1 MFEVSNTN
9 KQYKTIGHVRCSC
22 QYHVIFCPKYRRK
35 VLVDGIDIRL
45 KELLIEN
52 QQEHGYEVIEMEVMP
67 DHVHL
72 LLDVP
77 PKKSVV
83 QVVGRIKGLLAHT
96 LCDEFPKLR
105 SRLLTLWTSSCFISS
120 VGAVSLEVVK
130 KYIEEQKNK

>member
-1 MFEVSNTN
+1 MVN
-9 KQYKTIGHVRCSC
+9 
-22 QYHVIFCPKYRRK
+22 
-35 VLVDGIDIRL
+35 GIDIRL

-77 PKKSVV
+77 PKKSIV

-96 LCDEFPKLR
+96 LRDEFPKLR
-105 SRLLTLWTSSCFISS
+105 SRLPMLWTRSCFISS
-120 VGAVSLEVVK
+120 VGVVSLEVVK